1 MGFFCLNLS
10 MRLILHAILVLF
22 FTQGTL
28 IAQWQSI
35 NSPPGGYIR
44 DMIQVGTTIY
54 AASGGGVLYSQ
65 DQGSSWSWVNT
76 GLSSYD
82 TKCLVEIQDTIYV
95 GTDYGLFRRSPTEET
110 WQSAGSELLG
120 KYVKDVLLLNNV
132 MIVGTYGEGIYRST
146 DFGATWSL
154 SINGFT
160 GNNAYFFET
169 DGSRI
174 YAGTYKSGLF
184 ASDDLGLNWVPIN
197 NGLPELDIMAV
208 HSFQN
213 KIFVATLNSGVFVSV
228 DQGNQWVPLGINLPS
243 IKFFDHRGTRL
254 YAVGLSGVHV
264 SDDQGVTW
272 SVFNQGLS
280 ENSLWSCLSG
290 DDYFYV
296 GGKSGRIYR
305 RNYDEHPWEASST
318 LSFNPPIG
326 TIGFSGDQMLV
337 GSSGS
342 GFFATSSGG
351 NQWSRISSI
360 WTVENRSMLSW
371 DNKVLVGTDLLGAF
385 KSVDNGLTFNAANSG
400 LEAIWVECFALN
412 QNILLAGTRD
422 AGIFRSDNQAS
433 SWTTQTT
440 GLSESSVIDLDSYL
454 NDYIALFS
462 QGIYRSS
469 DTGFSWQPLSNEM
482 PVEDPVGIEV
492 LDDRLWLAG
501 RQSGIQTWDLISQ
514 TWVDQSQGL
523 PAETHVRVLKVHQGI
538 LWLGTNNGRLYWWN
552 ETIGGWLAAINLNLN
567 SPIIAIESNQD
578 RLYLGTSSGEIWV
591 NDFAQILAVPSTMGR
606 SDKLFVW
613 PNPVRDSFEILGE
626 DRSEIIQVRLFN
638 LAGQLMPLDQ
648 NAQGYYLSSSLS
660 AGLYVVQVEMPN
672 GVQRLKILK
681 QD

>member
-1 MGFFCLNLS
+1 
-10 MRLILHAILVLF
+10 MRLILHAVLVLF
-22 FTQGTL
+22 LTQGTL

-76 GLSSYD
+76 GLSSHD
-82 TKCLVEIQDTIYV
+82 TKCLVEIQDTVYV
-95 GTDYGLFRRSPTEET
+95 GTDYGLFRWSPTEET

-160 GNNAYFFET
+160 GNNVYFFET

-228 DQGNQWVPLGINLPS
+228 DQGNQWVPLEINLPS
-243 IKFFDHRGTRL
+243 IKFFDHRGSRL

-290 DDYFYV
+290 ADYFYV

-305 RNYDEHPWEASST
+305 RNYDADPWEASST

-337 GSSGS
+337 GSRGS

-360 WTVENRSMLSW
+360 WTVENRSMLTW

-412 QNILLAGTRD
+412 QSILLAGTRD

-433 SWTTQTT
+433 SWSTQTT
-440 GLSESSVIDLDSYL
+440 GLSDSSVIDLDSYL

-469 DTGFSWQPLSNEM
+469 DTGFSWEPLSNEM
-482 PVEDPVGIEV
+482 PVADPVGVEV

-501 RQSGIQTWDLISQ
+501 RQSGVQTWDLISQ
-514 TWVDQSQGL
+514 TWADQSQGL
-523 PAETHVRVLKVHQGI
+523 PAQTHVRVLKVHLGV
-538 LWLGTNNGRLYWWN
+538 LWLGTNSGRLYWWN
-552 ETIGGWLAAINLNLN
+552 ETIGGWSAAINLNLN

-591 NDFAQILAVPSTMGR
+591 NDLAQILAAPSLTGR
-606 SDKLFVW
+606 SDKLFIW
-613 PNPVRDSFEILGE
+613 PNPVKDSFEIFGLNRTE
-626 DRSEIIQVRLFN
+626 ILKVVLYNRS
-638 LAGQLMPLDQ
+638 GQLIHANKDVL
-648 NAQGYYLSSSLS
+648 GRYLMSGLPV
-660 AGLYVVQVEMPN
+660 GLYIAEVQTRY
-672 GVQRLKILK
+672 GKHRLKILK
-681 QD
+681 SNE